1 MVVIVIFNLVLR
13 TILSDFIERTKKPVA
28 KGSVYSKKN
37 FSKAK
42 YFSTNRKYFD
52 FWVVRYIET
61 LQNNQNYLFIYRGLQ
76 NEYFFRL

>member
-1 MVVIVIFNLVLR
+1 MVVIEPYCQISLKGPRNLSPKAV
-13 TILSDFIERTKKPVA
+13 FIR
-28 KGSVYSKKN
+28 KKN